1 MNSLQRICV
10 VAIAA
15 FLANGCFLWT
25 TRNDGEDM
33 KQQVQLLND
42 RLAKIEADARQGQ
55 EELQEM
61 IARAQTQVTNME
73 EALSRATM
81 VLARNSADFGAEL
94 EEAKT
99 ELNRAEGTMAEL
111 THSMEALTRKVE
123 ESSRRINEFA
133 LAAGLDL
140 PVDESTVPPEARDH
154 MQMMK
159 DSLSAGRYGE
169 MRSLAKLYQD
179 RYPRA
184 KDLDEVQ
191 LMIGRSHIAQKQ
203 YAKAL
208 GALRRFVDLFP
219 KSPQMPEVLYEMA
232 NAFFMLGDCTDARI
246 LVDTL
251 ETRHA
256 GTPAASKAVKLK
268 EIMTTQP
275 AKCTS

>member
-1 MNSLQRICV
+1 
-10 VAIAA
+10 
-15 FLANGCFLWT
+15 
-25 TRNDGEDM
+25 M

-55 EELQEM
+55 EELQKM

-123 ESSRRINEFA
+123 DSSRRINEFA

-140 PVDESTVPPEARDH
+140 PVDESTVPPEAKDH

-184 KDLDEVQ
+184 KDLEEVQ

-219 KSPQMPEVLYEMA
+219 KSPRMPEVLYEMA

-251 ETRHA
+251 ETRHG

-268 EIMTTQP
+268 ELMTSQP